1 MAANNNNVSYFL
13 LGLGIGTGIALLM
26 APQSGAEARNYLQ
39 SKAQDGSDLVKRQ
52 SAELRNM
59 ANDTL
64 ERGKQNLR
72 DQVKTVADAVEAG
85 RQAYRE
91 SVATLS

>member
-1 MAANNNNVSYFL
+1 MAANNNISYFL
-13 LGLGIGTGIALLM
+13 LGLGIGAGCALLM
-26 APQSGAEARNYLQ
+26 APQSGAEARQYLQ
-39 SKAQDGSDLVKRQ
+39 AKAKESSDVVKRQ
-52 SAELRNM
+52 GAELRDI
-59 ANDTL
+59 ANETL

-91 SVATLS
+91 SVVARS